1 MVNVET
7 EREFVMNPL
16 SVFARMVRSD
26 NVYPLPV
33 VKACFFVR
41 ILYAWFQNR
50 RLYNPCWL
58 NYVPIHLSVKLLSAK
73 KCARSVFRKN
83 FVRHCFFQS
92 IKFFLL
98 RYSSCLKSGFA
109 SNCFY
114 RKRNYNLRLHS
125 WYGGE
130 QMVHNCRYNQFALLM
145 M

>member
-1 MVNVET
+1 
-7 EREFVMNPL
+7 MNPL

-92 IKFFLL
+92 NKFFLL

-114 RKRNYNLRLHS
+114 RKETIICACIH
-125 WYGGE
+125 GMAGT
-130 QMVHNCRYNQFALLM
+130 MVHNCRYNQFALLM

>member
-1 MVNVET
+1 
-7 EREFVMNPL
+7 MNPL

-92 IKFFLL
+92 NKFFLL

-114 RKRNYNLRLHS
+114 RKRNYNLR
-125 WYGGE
+125 GNRK
-130 QMVHNCRYNQFALLM
+130 QQKKNQFCCRDFYVIHLCFLRFVF
-145 M
+145 